1 MLIYIESAK
10 DLWLLPIA
18 HLRKKITFSFSFSS
32 QSSLLLS
39 PPVTLSNSSILSPYN
54 PTEGYKRTRKLNKM
68 SSRLR
73 LPLLALAALS
83 IGLNIAILGCA
94 GRTLHVYN
102 SERHTSP
109 YFLPIWS
116 SHFDTRELSALIA
129 TSILTFL
136 LNCIV
141 VLSLFI
147 TTVRQIPFPHLPDRI
162 ADLWTSQLPAN
173 LVILASTTLS
183 TILSLIALIFSA
195 VLNTKAPSPRDT
207 LQSWTCR
214 WRTLQNQDDS
224 IPRSYDTLCHETVS
238 SSHPSQPLS
247 SNMHSSAS
255 HSTPQSQS

>member
-1 MLIYIESAK
+1 
-10 DLWLLPIA
+10 
-18 HLRKKITFSFSFSS
+18 
-32 QSSLLLS
+32 
-39 PPVTLSNSSILSPYN
+39 
-54 PTEGYKRTRKLNKM
+54 M

-141 VLSLFI
+141 VLSLFV
-147 TTVRQIPFPHLPDRI
+147 TVVRFPFPFPTSTDRV
-162 ADLWTSQLPAN
+162 AD
-173 LVILASTTLS
+173 
-183 TILSLIALIFSA
+183 
-195 VLNTKAPSPRDT
+195 D
-207 LQSWTCR
+207 CG
-214 WRTLQNQDDS
+214 
-224 IPRSYDTLCHETVS
+224 C
-238 SSHPSQPLS
+238 
-247 SNMHSSAS
+247 HSSRQTS
-255 HSTPQSQS
+255 